1 MTTSRLPVLT
11 APDTATEW
19 RQALLSQSLPT
30 TPRSADDDAA
40 GRTPREEIAYT
51 ATAAAPSTTT
61 TTVAAATVVV
71 VFRAG
76 AAGAAKQTRSVSYSS
91 PDGADGGETVTNA
104 AVVVDVGDD
113 VLFPSRELV
122 TASAARGPFGSPLVG
137 EEGAGSSNGVRLSDK
152 ADVVSRAGPE
162 TSFSRNPNSDTLD
175 EPGVRSSRSSSGR
188 TETRF
193 ASNAKLRK
201 TSRKERSF
209 ASNAKLRKTSRKER
223 SLASNAADRLDELSS
238 SNSRPERSF
247 SSNAASDRLDEP
259 SSSNGK
265 TETSFSSNAAS
276 DRLDEPSESS
286 SSNSRTERSFSSNAL
301 SDSLDEPSERN
312 NSSSSGGDV
321 FFPSKKERDEA
332 SEVSSS
338 SAEEGKGERKEEGEE
353 EERGEKEEEESP
365 RPAAAATDGGVSS
378 AASGGSPAAPSV
390 SSDANER
397 RDGDVSN
404 VSARPTPTLSQSA
417 PALSAATTTTA
428 AAATATRSN
437 VTLSAAGTAG
447 GSRGGIEGE
456 GTRSVT
462 GVKISLDVVATVA
475 SESGASHAVGPG
487 NEDVPTIVAWTG
499 AVKRAPDATTTPTIT
514 PTISITTTTTTTVVS
529 DRPRATDMAAGNVTP
544 SLQPAEGTAGKATV
558 FYPTNPPA
566 PTTASPPGS
575 DDPQQLFPS
584 NSTTVTVSPGSGDNS
599 SLPLASSNDSL
610 PFDVVTLPA
619 SSPGFEEEKESSIS
633 TSSAPFLDSTSGFG
647 DAVRDP
653 STRSDV
659 FNVTTSDP
667 GIPDSSGDV
676 SSGEVIDT
684 TTTTV
689 VAGTTFI
696 SPTLPS
702 VSPCSELPPSAAG
715 NGSVFSG
722 EAGKYLI

>member
-19 RQALLSQSLPT
+19 QQALLSQSLPA

-40 GRTPREEIAYT
+40 ERTPPEEIAYT

-61 TTVAAATVVV
+61 TTAAAATVVV

-152 ADVVSRAGPE
+152 ADVLSRAGPE
-162 TSFSRNPNSDTLD
+162 TSFSRNPDSDTLD

-247 SSNAASDRLDEP
+247 SSNAL
-259 SSSNGK
+259 
-265 TETSFSSNAAS
+265 T
-276 DRLDEPSESS
+276 
-286 SSNSRTERSFSSNAL
+286 
-301 SDSLDEPSERN
+301 DSLDEPSERN

-353 EERGEKEEEESP
+353 EERGEKEEEVSP

-417 PALSAATTTTA
+417 PAPSAATTTTA

-447 GSRGGIEGE
+447 GSRGGIDGE

-462 GVKISLDVVATVA
+462 GVKISRDVVATVA

-514 PTISITTTTTTTVVS
+514 PTITITTTTTTVVS

-619 SSPGFEEEKESSIS
+619 SSPGFGEEKESSIS

-722 EAGKYLI
+722 EAGKYLIRIK

>member
-40 GRTPREEIAYT
+40 GRTPPEEIAYT

-61 TTVAAATVVV
+61 TTAAAATVVV

-104 AVVVDVGDD
+104 AVVVDVGND

-137 EEGAGSSNGVRLSDK
+137 DEGAGSSNGVRLSDE

-162 TSFSRNPNSDTLD
+162 TSFSRKPDSDTLD

-188 TETRF
+188 TEASF
-193 ASNAKLRK
+193 SSNAADRLRE

-209 ASNAKLRKTSRKER
+209 ASNP
-223 SLASNAADRLDELSS
+223 ADRLAEPSS

-247 SSNAASDRLDEP
+247 ASNAASGRLDEH
-259 SSSNGK
+259 
-265 TETSFSSNAAS
+265 
-276 DRLDEPSESS
+276 S
-286 SSNSRTERSFSSNAL
+286 SSNSRTERSFSSNAA
-301 SDSLDEPSERN
+301 SERLDEPSERS

-321 FFPSKKERDEA
+321 FFLSKKERDEA

-353 EERGEKEEEESP
+353 EEREEERGEDEEEESP

-390 SSDANER
+390 SSDENER

-417 PALSAATTTTA
+417 PAPSAATTTTA

-447 GSRGGIEGE
+447 GSRGGIDGE

-514 PTISITTTTTTTVVS
+514 PTITITTTTTVVS
-529 DRPRATDMAAGNVTP
+529 DHPRATDMAAGNVTP

-566 PTTASPPGS
+566 PTTASPPVS
-575 DDPQQLFPS
+575 DDPQRLFPS

-619 SSPGFEEEKESSIS
+619 SSPGFGEEKESSIS
-633 TSSAPFLDSTSGFG
+633 TSSAAFLDSTSGFG
-647 DAVRDP
+647 DAVTDP
-653 STRSDV
+653 STGSDV